1 MVSTMVSLHC
11 GDTRVILLQVLH
23 DATVDKTV
31 RKSRAEALLELGH
44 IFTVCKPQ
52 QDATDN
58 AKAAKQKMED
68 AVQLVAERR
77 HAQAS

>member
-1 MVSTMVSLHC
+1 M
-11 GDTRVILLQVLH
+11 LH
-23 DATVDKTV
+23 DVTADKAV

-52 QDATDN
+52 MGLTDN
-58 AKAAKQKMED
+58 AKAAKQKMEE